1 MKKLALILISL
12 AALSSCSHDDDAT
25 PEAIPVTVILKAV
38 VSGTPNNS
46 PVIKY
51 RDASGNLKSEILAV
65 GTWEKS
71 LNVTSEYDL
80 FLKTTGTI
88 NGSVEIT
95 ASVEGERISFDD
107 SKSSTANVDMDFELE
122 ISRAL

>member
-12 AALSSCSHDDDAT
+12 AVLTSCSNDDDAT
-25 PEAIPVTVILKAV
+25 PEAIPVTVTLKAV
-38 VSGTPNNS
+38 VSGALNNS
-46 PVIKY
+46 PVIQY
-51 RDASGNLKSEILAV
+51 RDASGDLKSETLTV

-71 LNVTSEYDL
+71 LNVTSGYNL

-95 ASVEGERISFDD
+95 ASAEGEGISFDD

-122 ISRAL
+122 ISKTL

>member
-12 AALSSCSHDDDAT
+12 AVLTSCSNDDDTT
-25 PEAIPVTVILKAV
+25 PEAIPVTVTLKAV
-38 VSGTPNNS
+38 VSGALNNS
-46 PVIKY
+46 PVIQY
-51 RDASGNLKSEILAV
+51 RDASGDLKSETLTV

-71 LNVTSEYDL
+71 LNVTSGYNL

-95 ASVEGERISFDD
+95 ASAEGEGISFDD
-107 SKSSTANVDMDFELE
+107 SKSSTANVDVDFELE
-122 ISRAL
+122 ISKTL